1 MRGLSYPERIDA
13 AARAKRALPSAR
25 VALAAGLAVVVLSG
39 CGVGGLP
46 TCGDSDAT
54 DLVGQIV
61 NDLLDEAGVP
71 DERFVR
77 LRDVEELGYNAK
89 DELRSCYATLVTTDG
104 EAEVQY
110 SIRWTDKAKGE
121 FWVEASVR

>member
-1 MRGLSYPERIDA
+1 MVAVLVLA
-13 AARAKRALPSAR
+13 ALP
-25 VALAAGLAVVVLSG
+25 G

-46 TCGDSDAT
+46 TCGDAQAT
-54 DLVGQIV
+54 DLAGQIV
-61 NDLLDEAGVP
+61 NDLLDEAGAD

-77 LRDVEELGYNAK
+77 LRDIEELGYNAK

-104 EAEVQY
+104 EGELQY
-110 SIRWTDKAKGE
+110 SIRWTDETKGE